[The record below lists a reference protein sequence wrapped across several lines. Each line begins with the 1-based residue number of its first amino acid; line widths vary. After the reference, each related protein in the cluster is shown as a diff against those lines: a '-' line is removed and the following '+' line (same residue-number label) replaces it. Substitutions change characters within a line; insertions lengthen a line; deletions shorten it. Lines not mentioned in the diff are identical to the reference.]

1 MLNNEPNPEECDS
14 AVRTGQAATD
24 DDSVRDMPD
33 FSGKQAGYAIK
44 EVEEV
49 LKILQMKQYNKRQ
62 AQYMAGHKYIPS
74 TEMYEVQELESLT
87 DALAK
92 YHPFG

>member
-1 MLNNEPNPEECDS
+1 
-14 AVRTGQAATD
+14 
-24 DDSVRDMPD
+24 MPD
-33 FSGKQAGYAIK
+33 FSEKKAGYAVK

-49 LKILQMKQYNKRQ
+49 LKILQMKQHNKRQ